1 MKHYL
6 GTLDAAKE
14 RGIAGIADSTIVQ
27 SVHNMVKGL
36 PDDRVNR
43 QVREVL
49 GEPDIVISRGSQKIY
64 GWDDVDHTER
74 G

>member
-14 RGIAGIADSTIVQ
+14 RGITGIADSTIVQ

-64 GWDDVDHTER
+64 GWDVDHTER

>member
-6 GTLDAAKE
+6 GTLDVAKE

-36 PDDRVNR
+36 PDNRVNR
-43 QVREVL
+43 QVRE
-49 GEPDIVISRGSQKIY
+49 PDVVISRGSQKIY
-64 GWDDVDHTER
+64 GWGADHTER

>member
-6 GTLDAAKE
+6 GTLDVAKE

-36 PDDRVNR
+36 PDNRVNR

-64 GWDDVDHTER
+64 GWDESKTV
-74 G
+74 

>member
-6 GTLDAAKE
+6 GTLDIAKE

-49 GEPDIVISRGSQKIY
+49 GEPDVVISRGSQKIY
-64 GWDDVDHTER
+64 GWGGADHTER